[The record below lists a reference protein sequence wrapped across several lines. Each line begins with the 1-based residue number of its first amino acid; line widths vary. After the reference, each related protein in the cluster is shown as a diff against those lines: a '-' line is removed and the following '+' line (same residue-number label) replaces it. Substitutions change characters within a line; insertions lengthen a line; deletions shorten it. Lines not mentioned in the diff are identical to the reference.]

1 MKHNPLAVALKGPR
15 HCLNL
20 KNPVMTASGTF
31 GYGLEFQ
38 NYGDLASLGGIVVK
52 GLSLQPRPGN
62 PTPRVAETP
71 CGMLNAVGLQNDG
84 VESFVKEKLP
94 LLPWKDVPVVANI
107 YASSAEEFGELAAR
121 LNGVPGVAALEVNIS
136 CPNVHAGGSLFG
148 QDPGQA
154 AAVTAAVRAG
164 APDKLLIVKLTPNV
178 TSIAD
183 IARSVE
189 DAGAD
194 AVSCINPLLGMAV
207 DLRTRRP
214 RLANVVGGLSGPC
227 IKPVALRCVWQTARA
242 VKIPVIG
249 VGGIACAEDVLEF
262 VLVGASAVEVGTASF
277 MRPDAAFRIVQD
289 LPRAMEAF
297 GVQSLDELRGQLKA

>member
-1 MKHNPLAVALKGPR
+1 MPAAP
-15 HCLNL
+15 
-20 KNPVMTASGTF
+20 
-31 GYGLEFQ
+31 
-38 NYGDLASLGGIVVK
+38 
-52 GLSLQPRPGN
+52 
-62 PTPRVAETP
+62 
-71 CGMLNAVGLQNDG
+71 
-84 VESFVKEKLP
+84 
-94 LLPWKDVPVVANI
+94 
-107 YASSAEEFGELAAR
+107 SSAR
-121 LNGVPGVAALEVNIS
+121 IPVIVPPQTVAMT
-136 CPNVHAGGSLFG
+136 
-148 QDPGQA
+148 

-194 AVSCINPLLGMAV
+194 AVSCINTLLGMAV

-297 GVQSLDELRGQLKA
+297 GVQSLDELRGQIKA